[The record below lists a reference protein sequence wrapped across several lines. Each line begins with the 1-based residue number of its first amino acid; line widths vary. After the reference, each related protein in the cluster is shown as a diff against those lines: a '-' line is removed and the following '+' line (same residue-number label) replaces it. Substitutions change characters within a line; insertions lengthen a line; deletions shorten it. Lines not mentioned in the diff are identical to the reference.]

1 LLELF
6 QIAFERALVV
16 NYRIGSSGPLEWL
29 AAYGF
34 VVIAF
39 LALAF
44 AVVAP
49 LWIWASNIHDRWPVY
64 SKNQRIRALGWYFLF
79 IGVSAFCIWRST
91 YLAAG

>member
-1 LLELF
+1 M
-6 QIAFERALVV
+6 

-34 VVIAF
+34 VIIAF

-44 AVVAP
+44 AVIAP
-49 LWIWASNIHDRWPVY
+49 LWIWASNIVDHWAGY
-64 SKNQRIRALGWYFLF
+64 SKQQRIKSVAWYALVM
-79 IGVSAFCIWRST
+79 GVSTFFIWRAT